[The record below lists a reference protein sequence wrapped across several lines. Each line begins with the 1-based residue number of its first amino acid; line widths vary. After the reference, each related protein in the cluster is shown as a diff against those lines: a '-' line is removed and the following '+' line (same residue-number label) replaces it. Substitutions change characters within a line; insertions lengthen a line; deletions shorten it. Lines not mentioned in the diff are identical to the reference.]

1 MKDKQLSSILVL
13 SFALGLLAPIE
24 LLVQSLPEGVFFDPT
39 LRVKT
44 EAELFAAVADVRVS
58 KIVLQNDIV
67 LVANLEI
74 NRELTL
80 DLHGF
85 NLTGLK
91 PKLAVVDVKTGK
103 VTITGKGSI
112 VAYGPD
118 SVAVRIKGAVTAE
131 NSNYAYVMIDEKV
144 KLFAPNYYGV
154 LVIPNFHSAYGVT
167 VDFRGSMVA
176 RDGICIHGDIRGQ
189 SANAPQIK
197 IAGSANLVVDET
209 FGTALC
215 AFGYGSWE
223 IGAAEIAGARGI
235 AARAGRLTLS
245 GTKIMAT
252 GAFDQAS
259 VSPLFGATDAT
270 QPTPSTEHPN
280 LGSVLQIEDQPATT
294 GAVQVTIKDGEY
306 ISAQSYVFSEVG
318 HGEASVNALEL
329 LNLESGTFAGQMGIF
344 YGLAP
349 HSAENA
355 ATVIY
360 GGQFNSD
367 VTNYLAPGHH
377 LERDRKR
384 GIYAV
389 VNENPIEELDDGAR
403 LARAEGKLHA
413 LLERANEY
421 LTGDFASGNL
431 GDWQTRANRSLA
443 SLKRAVTL
451 SKKSLRGTTDLDKLT
466 AAVRMLERALENL
479 QSIADDL
486 RAELASVI
494 ASVKSV
500 DPEDY
505 TSYSYRQVV
514 AAVDQSMHA
523 LRQDATSLET
533 LYAAL
538 VEIEINLDLLEVR
551 GEDET
556 ELEDLAPLDLPELP
570 EPNFPAST
578 KTLLSAPELPPDV
591 QCDEPVENPV
601 ENSQDMALVQNIT
614 PVQSESTEP
623 DLAATPNTPELS
635 PEFSAAI
642 APLAVAGLLRLAET
656 LPSEEPLETSTE
668 SPAELVPQTNSN
680 VSPVASQ
687 PVPQDPETLNAVA
700 NLRNLLNA
708 ISVLNPSD
716 YTPSSFA
723 ILAETT
729 ARAGELLAH
738 ATAYDLNAFTTAF
751 ANVNFAYS
759 SLVKKSVAPS
769 TTALEEARLNL
780 SAMLD
785 AVQNLTVNDY
795 EPHQAEQF
803 GELQVAI
810 ARANALLARPNFA
823 LTELIAIM
831 DDITAATTGLKISS
845 NESVSEETVAS
856 EVVAVPETP
865 LTAAAQVDWSALQEV
880 VADIAVLNPSDYT
893 ATSYAKLLAE
903 LERAKALISDPNTTQ
918 AIAEDMTFDLN
929 LALLG
934 LEALPNATPVQSV
947 RPDEITNPTVAP
959 NLLMSMMAGAY
970 AGLATYRK
978 SRLAAKKRKQYSI

>member
-235 AARAGRLTLS
+235 AARAGNLTLS

-259 VSPLFGATDAT
+259 VSPLFGATDAP
-270 QPTPSTEHPN
+270 QPTSSAEHPN

-367 VTNYLAPGHH
+367 VTNYLASGHH

-403 LARAEGKLHA
+403 LARAEGKLQA

-431 GDWQTRANRSLA
+431 GDWQTRVNRSLA

-523 LRQDATSLET
+523 LRQDSINLET

-556 ELEDLAPLDLPELP
+556 ELEDLASLDLPELP

-591 QCDEPVENPV
+591 QLDEPV
-601 ENSQDMALVQNIT
+601 ENSQDMALVQNTT
-614 PVQSESTEP
+614 PVQSESAGP
-623 DLAATPNTPELS
+623 DLAATSNAPELPS
-635 PEFSAAI
+635 EFSATI

-656 LPSEEPLETSTE
+656 LPSAEPLETSTE
-668 SPAELVPQTNSN
+668 SPAELVPQTNPN
-680 VSPVASQ
+680 VSPVTSQ
-687 PVPQDPETLNAVA
+687 PVPQDPETLNAVT

-738 ATAYDLNAFTTAF
+738 AAAYDLNAFTTAF

-823 LTELIAIM
+823 LAELIAIM
-831 DDITAATTGLKISS
+831 DDITAATTGLKVSS
-845 NESVSEETVAS
+845 DETNLEETAAS
-856 EVVAVPETP
+856 EVIAVPETP

-880 VADIAVLNPSDYT
+880 VADISVLNPNDYT